1 MAATKSNQWMVTV
14 TISGNNRLGVDADW
28 SDGKTL
34 YIKAILAGA
43 VSDWNK
49 ENPTKSVQPGDRV
62 ISVNGVSGDAQAMV
76 REIKDRSLLQL
87 LFQKGEE
94 KERTAEPDPVPVPGV
109 VRAGM
114 PVDIPGMPPRTV
126 DVLLELRARAAEKA
140 AAAKG
145 TTPKAVAK
153 PSNEPPNH
161 YEVLGIDLRA
171 DDAAIK
177 KSYRKL
183 VLQWHPDKNPSGRE
197 EADVKIRQINLAYET
212 ISNPLKRQSYDQML
226 QALERRR
233 LNIRLE
239 TQFIK
244 PRMSIPKEF
253 MLCPLGYSDKF
264 VRIVDNQLLVQSR
277 DEALGVGFQ
286 EFFQAA
292 KFSLWWLPEV
302 NNMCRLRARE
312 TAGQGMEGG
321 INVSFQF
328 QPGQEEDEAAESGCD
343 LSADQ
348 EMKRC
353 NLIVS
358 ASPFS
363 QGAFRFEAA
372 FWPERYMAYRTPDQ
386 LRMAGKVDE
395 GGDVADFVL
404 VDFSAA
410 YKYMT
415 TSEVLKGAVE
425 SQGGGQGGFVKLS
438 DLRADL
444 SVRLYFQQMLGSTVW
459 NNKDFETF
467 FEGHYEEWDFD
478 VKKSRVRMRPDGPLL
493 RQAPAQTSTVSNGGD
508 QSPVPMDTDSSG
520 LAEKLS
526 NSPSQM
532 ATVKLL
538 LDANGDDLARLR
550 HGAAVPTL
558 SRLAE
563 KSSHLAADK
572 QKDLMAAR
580 RRFLI
585 TLPVLLGEGVFSKRD
600 KRREAALPMSTLLG
614 MQKDVASIDKADVDR
629 ELVSACQG
637 AVESISELIGGR
649 VRHAPEEVSLEVL
662 PELLSLPL
670 NWRAV
675 AEPLADAL
683 SPLIKHQ
690 KPGILLQPLRTAAKL
705 AKAARPI
712 VEVLAGVEMKGIAY
726 ADGTVAAE
734 ILLALAENNLEIAN
748 VASKL
753 RPPLLQRLPLPD
765 LVSIVAAL
773 GEQGLKDDLLRP
785 PLQARVA
792 VAGPGLATVPPSR
805 LLRLATAST
814 RSACIA
820 ECALGP
826 VAGAAAQS
834 LESWTAED
842 VAELMLL
849 VATSAQNSANSLGA
863 KRLFSRVTE
872 VLTSRLSALSATVLL
887 KVVVA
892 AGAAAAHCR
901 DLLEAAANKA
911 VLKGAEMK
919 PEQVMLLTQG
929 VLPLGGSHPVVIRLL
944 NFWAQL
950 LAGSDNKAPVL
961 PPDDIAQ
968 LAMLLSMVAPDHSLV
983 FHVIGTRLQEVS
995 SSLTEAGYASLEAAF
1010 PDGAGPAFPGKEQLL
1025 AAAAEIKAKKAEA
1038 KKAEAEKAEAKKE
1051 ASKSRANL
1059 VPRRDR
1065 SRSRRSPR
1073 TPRSPRS
1080 HRRERSRSRSRRR

>member
-1 MAATKSNQWMVTV
+1 
-14 TISGNNRLGVDADW
+14 
-28 SDGKTL
+28 
-34 YIKAILAGA
+34 
-43 VSDWNK
+43 
-49 ENPTKSVQPGDRV
+49 
-62 ISVNGVSGDAQAMV
+62 
-76 REIKDRSLLQL
+76 
-87 LFQKGEE
+87 
-94 KERTAEPDPVPVPGV
+94 
-109 VRAGM
+109 M
-114 PVDIPGMPPRTV
+114 PLDIPGMPPRTV
-126 DVLLELRARAAEKA
+126 DVLLEIRARAAEKA
-140 AAAKG
+140 NARKG
-145 TTPKAVAK
+145 IAPKPPPK
-153 PSNEPPNH
+153 PANEPPNH

-177 KSYRKL
+177 KGYRKL
-183 VLQWHPDKNPSGRE
+183 VLQWHPDKHPADRA
-197 EADVKIRQINLAYET
+197 EAEVKIRQINLAYET

-226 QALERRR
+226 QAIERKR

-253 MLCPLGYSDKF
+253 MLCPLGHSDKF

-277 DEALGVGFQ
+277 DDALGIAFQ

-328 QPGQEEDEAAESGCD
+328 EAGQEEDDTVESACE
-343 LSADQ
+343 LSEDQ
-348 EMKRC
+348 DMKRC

-363 QGAFRFEAA
+363 QGAYRFEGA
-372 FWPERYMAYRTPDQ
+372 FWPGRYMSFRGPDQ

-395 GGDVADFVL
+395 SLDVADFLL

-410 YKYMT
+410 YKFMT

-425 SQGGGQGGFVKLS
+425 GQSGAQGGYVKLG

-444 SVRLYFQQMLGSTVW
+444 SVRLYFQQMLGSAVW

-478 VKKSRVRMRPDGPLL
+478 AKKSRVRMRPDGPLM
-493 RQAPAQTSTVSNGGD
+493 RQAPQPVTTNGER
-508 QSPVPMDTDSSG
+508 SPVSEREPSG

-526 NSPSQM
+526 NTHSQM

-538 LDANGDDLARLR
+538 LDANGDDLARLS
-550 HGAAVPTL
+550 HAAAVPVL

-563 KSSHLAADK
+563 KVTNQAPDK
-572 QKDLMAAR
+572 IRDVTAAR

-585 TLPVLLGEGVFSKRD
+585 TLPVLLGDTVFSKKER
-600 KRREAALPMSTLLG
+600 RREAALPLATLLS
-614 MQKDVASIDKADVDR
+614 MQKDVASIGKADAVK
-629 ELVSACQG
+629 ELAAACQG
-637 AVESISELIGGR
+637 AVESISELIGSR
-649 VRHAPEEVSLEVL
+649 VRHAPEEVSLDML

-670 NWRAV
+670 NWRVA

-683 SPLIKHQ
+683 APLLKSQ
-690 KPGILLQPLRTAAKL
+690 KPGVLLQPLRAAAKL
-705 AKAARPI
+705 PKSARPI
-712 VEVLAGVEMKGIAY
+712 VEALAGVEMRGITY
-726 ADGTVAAE
+726 AEGSMAAE
-734 ILLALAENNLEIAN
+734 ILLALAENNCEIAT

-773 GEQGLKDDLLRP
+773 GEQGLKDELLRP
-785 PLQARVA
+785 PLQAKVA
-792 VAGPGLATVPPSR
+792 VAGPGLAAVPPSR

-814 RSACIA
+814 RSPCIA
-820 ECALGP
+820 ETALGP

-842 VAELMLL
+842 VAELMLV
-849 VATSAQNSANSLGA
+849 VATSGAAESPGA
-863 KRLFSRVTE
+863 KRLFGRVTE
-872 VLTSRLSALSATVLL
+872 VLTPRLTALSATVLL

-901 DLLEAAANKA
+901 ELLEAAAHKA
-911 VLKGAEMK
+911 VLKGADMK

-929 VLPLGGSHPVVIRLL
+929 VLPLGGAHPVVARLL

-950 LAGSDNKAPVL
+950 LAGPEKASVL
-961 PPDDIAQ
+961 PADDIAQ
-968 LAMLLSMVAPDHSLV
+968 LAMLLSMVAPDQGLI
-983 FHVIGTRLQEVS
+983 FHVIGLRLQEAG
-995 SSLTEAGYASLEAAF
+995 SSLTEAGFASIDAAF
-1010 PDGAGPAFPGKEQLL
+1010 PDGAGPNFPGKEQLL
-1025 AAAAEIKAKKAEA
+1025 SSMKDLKAKLAES
-1038 KKAEAEKAEAKKE
+1038 
-1051 ASKSRANL
+1051 SKSKAKL

-1065 SRSRRSPR
+1065 SRSRSRSPLDR
-1073 TPRSPRS
+1073 EDFTLSMPVTALKTEQLKACDGSDSVVGTMSWPMAGRS
-1080 HRRERSRSRSRRR
+1080 SRSNSKESLQKRRDQFRRDSRPLVLDNLGEDRRSSKETSSTTSSCFSQLFPNIPDPESRRHLRGLSLHPAANSDLAESYASDLG

>member
-1 MAATKSNQWMVTV
+1 MTATKPGQWMVTV
-14 TISGNNRLGVDADW
+14 SISGSNRLGVDADW

-49 ENPTKSVQPGDRV
+49 ENPTKAVQPGDRV
-62 ISVNGVSGDAQAMV
+62 ISVNGVTGDAQAMV
-76 REIKDRSLLQL
+76 REIKDRNLLLL
-87 LFQKGEE
+87 LFQKASDDKMEE
-94 KERTAEPDPVPVPGV
+94 PEPVPVPGV
-109 VRAGM
+109 ARAGM
-114 PVDIPGMPPRTV
+114 PLNIPGMPPRTV
-126 DVLLELRARAAEKA
+126 DVLLEIRARAAEKQEA
-140 AAAKG
+140 QKG
-145 TTPKAVAK
+145 IVRKPPPKLA
-153 PSNEPPNH
+153 NEPPNH
-161 YEVLGIDLRA
+161 YEVLGIEMKA

-183 VLQWHPDKNPSGRE
+183 VLQWHPDKHPTERT
-197 EADVKIRQINLAYET
+197 EAEVKIRQINSAYET

-226 QALERRR
+226 QAIERRR

-277 DEALGVGFQ
+277 DEALGVAFQ

-321 INVSFQF
+321 INVSFSF
-328 QPGQEEDEAAESGCD
+328 EAGQEEDDSIESACE

-348 EMKRC
+348 DMKRC

-363 QGAFRFEAA
+363 QGAYRFEGA
-372 FWPERYMAYRTPDQ
+372 FWPGRYMSFRSPEQ

-395 GGDVADFVL
+395 STDVADFVL

-410 YKYMT
+410 YKFMT

-425 SQGGGQGGFVKLS
+425 SQGAQGSFMKLS

-444 SVRLYFQQMLGSTVW
+444 SVRLYFQQMLGSAVW

-478 VKKSRVRMRPDGPLL
+478 AKKSRVRMRPEGPLM
-493 RQAPAQTSTVSNGGD
+493 RQAPAKATTNGAD
-508 QSPVPMDTDSSG
+508 APMESEQSPEQSPEQSG
-520 LAEKLS
+520 LSEKLS
-526 NSPSQM
+526 SAGSQVS
-532 ATVKLL
+532 TVKLL
-538 LDANGDDLARLR
+538 LDANGDDLARLS
-550 HGAAVPTL
+550 HPAAVPVL
-558 SRLAE
+558 NRLAE
-563 KSSHLAADK
+563 KAPMAPDK
-572 QKDLMAAR
+572 LKDLSAAR

-585 TLPVLLGEGVFSKRD
+585 ALPVLLGDSGTSKKER
-600 KRREAALPMSTLLG
+600 RRESSLPLTALLG
-614 MQKDVASIDKADVDR
+614 MYKDVTAIDTTDK
-629 ELVSACQG
+629 ELRTACQG
-637 AVESISELIGGR
+637 AMESICELIGSR
-649 VRHAPEEVSLEVL
+649 VRYAPEEVSLEML

-670 NWRAV
+670 NWRAM
-675 AEPLADAL
+675 AHALADAL
-683 SPLIKHQ
+683 TPLLKNQ
-690 KPGILLQPLRTAAKL
+690 KPGALLQPLRTATKL
-705 AKAARPI
+705 PRAARP
-712 VEVLAGVEMKGIAY
+712 VAEALAGVELRGIAY
-726 ADGTVAAE
+726 AEGGVAAE
-734 ILLALAENNLEIAN
+734 ILLALAENNCQISA
-748 VASKL
+748 VAQKL

-785 PLQARVA
+785 PLQAKVA
-792 VAGPGLATVPPSR
+792 VAGPGLALVPPSR
-805 LLRLATAST
+805 LLRLATASQ
-814 RSACIA
+814 SSSCIA
-820 ECALGP
+820 QTALGP

-842 VAELMLL
+842 VSELMLL
-849 VATSAQNSANSLGA
+849 VATSGGAENSPGA

-872 VLTSRLSALSATVLL
+872 VLTPRLSALSATVLL

-901 DLLEAAANKA
+901 DLLEAAANRA
-911 VLKGAEMK
+911 VLKGADMK
-919 PEQVMLLTQG
+919 PEQMMLLTQG
-929 VLPLGGSHPVVIRLL
+929 VLPLGGSHPVVTRLL

-950 LAGSDNKAPVL
+950 LAGAEKAQVL
-961 PPDDIAQ
+961 PADDIAQ
-968 LAMLLSMVAPDHSLV
+968 LAMMASMVAADNGLI
-983 FHVIGTRLQEVS
+983 FHVIAQRLQEAG
-995 SSLTEAGYASLEAAF
+995 SSLTEAGFASIDAAF
-1010 PDGAGPAFPGKEQLL
+1010 PGGAGPKFPGKEQMLTFIEDL
-1025 AAAAEIKAKKAEA
+1025 KAKKAEESQSKA
-1038 KKAEAEKAEAKKE
+1038 K
-1051 ASKSRANL
+1051 L
-1059 VPRRDR
+1059 VPRKDP
-1065 SRSRRSPR
+1065 SRS
-1073 TPRSPRS
+1073 
-1080 HRRERSRSRSRRR
+1080 RSRSRSRRR

>member
-1 MAATKSNQWMVTV
+1 MVTV
-14 TISGNNRLGVDADW
+14 TISGSNRLGVDADW

-43 VSDWNK
+43 VSEWNK

-87 LFQKGEE
+87 LFQKGGE
-94 KERTAEPDPVPVPGV
+94 KERQVEPDPVPVPGV

-114 PVDIPGMPPRTV
+114 PIDIPGMPPRTV
-126 DVLLELRARAAEKA
+126 DVLLELRARVSEKA

-145 TTPKAVAK
+145 TAPKPMAK
-153 PSNEPPNH
+153 PSNEPPSH

-183 VLQWHPDKNPSGRE
+183 VLQWHPDKNPSARE

-277 DEALGVGFQ
+277 DEAMGVGFQ
-286 EFFQAA
+286 DFFQAA
-292 KFSLWWLPEV
+292 KFSLCWLPEV

-321 INVSFQF
+321 TNVSFSF
-328 QPGQEEDEAAESGCD
+328 QPGQEEDETAESVCD

-372 FWPERYMAYRTPDQ
+372 FWPERYMSYRTPDK

-395 GGDVADFVL
+395 GSDVADFVL

-425 SQGGGQGGFVKLS
+425 SQGAEKGGFVKLS

-478 VKKSRVRMRPDGPLL
+478 QKKSRVRMRPDGPLM
-493 RQAPAQTSTVSNGGD
+493 RQASTQPATISNGGD
-508 QSPVPMDTDSSG
+508 QSPVPMETESSG

-526 NSPSQM
+526 NSPNQA

-563 KSSHLAADK
+563 KSSQAPDK
-572 QKDLMAAR
+572 QKDLTAAR

-585 TLPVLLGEGVFSKRD
+585 TLPVLLGEGIFSKRD

-614 MQKDVASIDKADVDR
+614 MQKDVAAIDKADVDR
-629 ELVSACQG
+629 ELASACQG

-649 VRHAPEEVSLEVL
+649 IRHEPDEVSLQVL

-670 NWRAV
+670 NWRSV
-675 AEPLADAL
+675 ADPLADAL

-726 ADGTVAAE
+726 ADGGVAAE
-734 ILLALAENNLEIAN
+734 ILLALAENNVEIAN

-792 VAGPGLATVPPSR
+792 VAGPGLAAVPPSR

-842 VAELMLL
+842 AAELMLV
-849 VATSAQNSANSLGA
+849 VATSSQGSANSLGA
-863 KRLFSRVTE
+863 KRLFGRVTE
-872 VLTSRLSALSATVLL
+872 VLTPRLSALSATVLL

-892 AGAAAAHCR
+892 AGAASAYCK

-929 VLPLGGSHPVVIRLL
+929 VLPLGGTHTVVIRLL

-950 LAGSDNKAPVL
+950 LAGSDKKAPVL

-968 LAMLLSMVAPDHSLV
+968 LAMLLSIVAPDHSLV

-1010 PDGAGPAFPGKEQLL
+1010 PGGAGPSFPGKEELL
-1025 AAAAEIKAKKAEA
+1025 AAAADLRAKKAEES
-1038 KKAEAEKAEAKKE
+1038 KK
-1051 ASKSRANL
+1051 SKANL
-1059 VPRRDR
+1059 VPRKDRSRSPRRDR
-1065 SRSRRSPR
+1065 SR
-1073 TPRSPRS
+1073 TPRRK
-1080 HRRERSRSRSRRR
+1080 ERSRSRSRRR

>member
-1 MAATKSNQWMVTV
+1 MATKPGQWMVTV
-14 TISGNNRLGVDADW
+14 TISGSNRLGVDADW

-43 VSDWNK
+43 VHDWNR
-49 ENPTKSVQPGDRV
+49 ENPTKAVQPGDRV
-62 ISVNGVSGDAQAMV
+62 ISVNGVTGDALAMV
-76 REIKDRSLLQL
+76 REIKDRNLLLL
-87 LFQKGEE
+87 LFQKADE
-94 KERTAEPDPVPVPGV
+94 KMEDSEPVPVPGV
-109 VRAGM
+109 ARAGM
-114 PVDIPGMPPRTV
+114 PLTLPGMPPRTV
-126 DVLLELRARAAEKA
+126 DILLEIRARAAEKQEA
-140 AAAKG
+140 QKG
-145 TTPKAVAK
+145 IARKPPPK

-161 YEVLGIDLRA
+161 YEVLGIEMKA

-183 VLQWHPDKNPSGRE
+183 VLQWHPDKHPARS
-197 EADVKIRQINLAYET
+197 EAEVKIRQINAAYET

-226 QALERRR
+226 QAIERKR

-253 MLCPLGYSDKF
+253 MLCPLGSSDKF
-264 VRIVDNQLLVQSR
+264 VRIVENQLLVQSR
-277 DEALGVGFQ
+277 DEALGVAFQ

-321 INVSFQF
+321 INVSFTF
-328 QPGQEEDEAAESGCD
+328 EAGQEEDDSIESACE

-348 EMKRC
+348 DMKRC

-363 QGAFRFEAA
+363 QGAYRFEGA
-372 FWPERYMAYRTPDQ
+372 FWPGRYMAYRSPEQ

-395 GGDVADFVL
+395 GNDVADFVL

-410 YKYMT
+410 YKFMT
-415 TSEVLKGAVE
+415 TSEVLKGAVD
-425 SQGGGQGGFVKLS
+425 SQGGAEGGYVKLS

-444 SVRLYFQQMLGSTVW
+444 QVRLYFQQMLGSAVW

-478 VKKSRVRMRPDGPLL
+478 AKKSRVRMRPDGPLM
-493 RQAPAQTSTVSNGGD
+493 RQAAKASKVAINGAS
-508 QSPVPMDTDSSG
+508 QSPMDVDGGAGSTAGTASPEPSG
-520 LAEKLS
+520 LGETLSTS
-526 NSPSQM
+526 NSQA

-538 LDANGDDLARLR
+538 LDANGDDLARLS
-550 HGAAVPTL
+550 HSAAVPVL

-563 KSSHLAADK
+563 SETSADK
-572 QKDLMAAR
+572 LQNLTAAR

-585 TLPVLLGEGVFSKRD
+585 TLPVLLGGKKDRRRDSLPLTTLFS
-600 KRREAALPMSTLLG
+600 MH
-614 MQKDVASIDKADVDR
+614 KDVIAIKSFEK
-629 ELVSACQG
+629 ELSDACEG
-637 AVESISELIGGR
+637 AVESISELIGTR
-649 VRHAPEEVSLEVL
+649 ARHVPEEVSLEML

-683 SPLIKHQ
+683 SPLLKNQ
-690 KPGILLQPLRTAAKL
+690 KPGVLLQPLRTACKL
-705 AKAARPI
+705 PKSARPI
-712 VEVLAGVEMKGIAY
+712 AEALAGVELRGITY
-726 ADGTVAAE
+726 AEGSVAAE
-734 ILLALAENNLEIAN
+734 ILLALAENNCQIST

-785 PLQARVA
+785 PLQAKVA
-792 VAGPGLATVPPSR
+792 VAGPGLALVPPSR
-805 LLRLATAST
+805 LLRLATASQQ
-814 RSACIA
+814 SSCIA
-820 ECALGP
+820 QTALGP

-842 VAELMLL
+842 VSELMLL
-849 VATSAQNSANSLGA
+849 VATSGFAENSPGA

-872 VLTSRLSALSATVLL
+872 VLTPRLSALSATVLL

-901 DLLEAAANKA
+901 PLLEAAANRA
-911 VLKGAEMK
+911 ALKGADMK
-919 PEQVMLLTQG
+919 PEQMMLLTQG
-929 VLPLGGSHPVVIRLL
+929 VLPLGGSHPVVTRLL

-950 LAGSDNKAPVL
+950 LAGAEKAPVL
-961 PPDDIAQ
+961 PADDIAQ
-968 LAMLLSMVAPDHSLV
+968 LAMMASMVAPENGLM
-983 FHVIGTRLQEVS
+983 FHVIAQRLQEAG
-995 SSLTEAGYASLEAAF
+995 SSLTEAGFASIDAAF
-1010 PDGAGPAFPGKEQLL
+1010 PGGAGPKFPGKEQLL
-1025 AAAAEIKAKKAEA
+1025 TFIEELKSKKAEESQSKA
-1038 KKAEAEKAEAKKE
+1038 K
-1051 ASKSRANL
+1051 L
-1059 VPRRDR
+1059 VPRKD
-1065 SRSRRSPR
+1065 
-1073 TPRSPRS
+1073 
-1080 HRRERSRSRSRRR
+1080 RSRSRSRRSRSERRSRRR